1 MSEDIRS
8 MPKHERMKIPRQE
21 MPAQDPQA
29 RARNYD
35 EVALGYPEESALL
48 EAMRCLQCKRPKC
61 VEGCP
66 VGVDIPG
73 FIERLTEGDMP
84 GAVRAAKIRAITNI
98 KGAYSSN
105 KTE

>member
-35 EVALGYPEESALL
+35 EVALGYPEESA
-48 EAMRCLQCKRPKC
+48 ATQRN
-61 VEGCP
+61 
-66 VGVDIPG
+66 
-73 FIERLTEGDMP
+73 RLCWRLC
-84 GAVRAAKIRAITNI
+84 AVCSAKGPSA
-98 KGAYSSN
+98 
-105 KTE
+105 